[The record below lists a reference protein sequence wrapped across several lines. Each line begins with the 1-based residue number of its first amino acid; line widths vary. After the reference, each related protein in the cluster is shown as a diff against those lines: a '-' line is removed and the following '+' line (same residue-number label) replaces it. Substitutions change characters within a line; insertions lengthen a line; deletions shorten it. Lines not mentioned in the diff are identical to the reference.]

1 VRGSWSR
8 VRAVSAAADSPA
20 VLAHFH
26 SNLDL
31 VATVARQLKKTL
43 GVTVNLE
50 ELQSFGQEGL
60 LQAARRFDPERGV
73 PFRPY
78 ANLRIRGA
86 IIDGVRATMPLP
98 RRAFAR
104 LRSLDAVVKYD
115 EGMLEDATSP
125 TKQAVVGAD
134 ADRELKNHLAAVATA
149 IAMGILPAPAK
160 GEDGEVAAATPE
172 PDPEG
177 ELIRQELQQELKQ
190 GIERLPER
198 EAELIRR
205 HYLEGERFD
214 QVARDLGLSKSW
226 ASRLHSRA
234 ICRLSLLLRDNPR
247 PTVTDRR
254 P

>member
-1 VRGSWSR
+1 M
-8 VRAVSAAADSPA
+8 SAAADSPA
-20 VLAHFH
+20 ILAHFH

-43 GVTVNLE
+43 GSTVNLE

-86 IIDGVRATMPLP
+86 MIDGVRTTMPLP

-104 LRSLDAVVKYD
+104 LRSLEAVVRYD
-115 EGMLEDATSP
+115 DGALEDSTSP
-125 TKQAVVGAD
+125 AKQAVQGQA
-134 ADRELKNHLAAVATA
+134 ADRELCNHLAAVATA
-149 IAMGILPAPAK
+149 IAMGLLPVAVR
-160 GEDGEVAAATPE
+160 GQEGEVVATTPST
-172 PDPEG
+172 DPEG
-177 ELIRQELQQELKQ
+177 ELLREELQHEVHDA
-190 GIERLPER
+190 ISHLPER

-214 QVARDLGLSKSW
+214 RVARDLGLSKSW

-234 ICRLSLLLRDNPR
+234 ICRLSVLLRDNPR
-247 PTVTDRR
+247 RRSTDKH